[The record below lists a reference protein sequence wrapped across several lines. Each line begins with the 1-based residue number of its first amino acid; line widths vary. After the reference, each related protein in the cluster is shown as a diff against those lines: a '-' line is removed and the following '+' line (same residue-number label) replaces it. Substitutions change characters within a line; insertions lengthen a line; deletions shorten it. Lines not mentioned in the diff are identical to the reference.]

1 MEIFGRSNFSIFAVI
16 MSVRFQRSGKMSL
29 FQSKEY
35 FQFAKT
41 KKFFNRM
48 NLDSIFFM
56 FDSMSLGEG
65 FGINTNIFET
75 NVINLAAVV
84 AVVVSFV
91 GGNLKAL
98 LEERKQTILNN
109 LQEASQRA
117 AEAADKLTQ
126 AKNQLE
132 LAKKKAKEIREEGVM
147 RATQEVN
154 NCVSQHEERLSKL
167 EEFKQET
174 IQFYQQKAFKQAYM
188 YVISKIMSR
197 VKERLNKGLDSTYH
211 VVVNN
216 FYVSRFTEYNP

>member
-1 MEIFGRSNFSIFAVI
+1 MILNLI
-16 MSVRFQRSGKMSL
+16 SVFIEQL
-29 FQSKEY
+29 PV
-35 FQFAKT
+35 AH
-41 KKFFNRM
+41 
-48 NLDSIFFM
+48 
-56 FDSMSLGEG
+56 G

-84 AVVVSFV
+84 TVVISFV
-91 GGNLKAL
+91 GGNLTSL
-98 LEERKQTILNN
+98 LEERKKTILGN

-117 AEAADKLTQ
+117 AEAEEKLAQ

-132 LAKKKAKEIREEGVM
+132 LAKKKAKEIREEGTL
-147 RATQEVN
+147 RATQEIN
-154 NCVSQHEERLSKL
+154 NCVRQHEDRLSKL

-174 IQFYQQKAFKQAYM
+174 IQFYQQKAFKQASV
-188 YVISKIMSR
+188 YVISKIMTR

>member
-1 MEIFGRSNFSIFAVI
+1 MSFHFLFFG
-16 MSVRFQRSGKMSL
+16 SL
-29 FQSKEY
+29 PL
-35 FQFAKT
+35 A
-41 KKFFNRM
+41 
-48 NLDSIFFM
+48 
-56 FDSMSLGEG
+56 EG

-75 NVINLAAVV
+75 NIINLAAVV
-84 AVVVSFV
+84 AIVISFV
-91 GGNLKAL
+91 GKNLSAL
-98 LEERKQTILNN
+98 LEDRKKTIVNN

-117 AEAADKLTQ
+117 AEAQERLNV

-132 LAKKKAKEIREEGVM
+132 LAKKKAIEIREEGVL
-147 RATQEVN
+147 RATQEIN

-174 IQFYQQKAFKQAYM
+174 VQFYQQKAFKQAYM

-197 VKERLNKGLDSTYH
+197 VKERLNKGLDATYH

>member
-1 MEIFGRSNFSIFAVI
+1 
-16 MSVRFQRSGKMSL
+16 
-29 FQSKEY
+29 
-35 FQFAKT
+35 
-41 KKFFNRM
+41 M
-48 NLDSIFFM
+48 NLDSLLSVFG
-56 FDSMSLGEG
+56 SLPLGHG

-75 NVINLAAVV
+75 NIINLAAVV
-84 AVVVSFV
+84 AVVISFV
-91 GGNLKAL
+91 GNNLNAL
-98 LEERKQTILNN
+98 LEDRKKTILDN

-117 AEAADKLTQ
+117 AEAEEKLTQ

-132 LAKKKAKEIREEGVM
+132 LAKKKAKDIREEGVL

-188 YVISKIMSR
+188 YVISRIMSR

>member
-1 MEIFGRSNFSIFAVI
+1 MALNSIF
-16 MSVRFQRSGKMSL
+16 SELTYLPFGH
-29 FQSKEY
+29 
-35 FQFAKT
+35 
-41 KKFFNRM
+41 
-48 NLDSIFFM
+48 
-56 FDSMSLGEG
+56 G

-75 NVINLAAVV
+75 NIINLAAVV
-84 AVVVSFV
+84 TVVVSFV
-91 GGNLKAL
+91 GNNLKSL
-98 LEERKQTILNN
+98 LEDRKQTILSN

-117 AEAADKLTQ
+117 AEAEEKLTQ

-132 LAKKKAKEIREEGVM
+132 LAKKKAKDIREEGLL

-188 YVISKIMSR
+188 YVISRIMSK
-197 VKERLNKGLDSTYH
+197 VKERLNKGLDATYH

>member
-1 MEIFGRSNFSIFAVI
+1 MHISLSLLQISNF
-16 MSVRFQRSGKMSL
+16 GL
-29 FQSKEY
+29 
-35 FQFAKT
+35 
-41 KKFFNRM
+41 
-48 NLDSIFFM
+48 NLA
-56 FDSMSLGEG
+56 EG

-75 NVINLAAVV
+75 NIINLAAVL
-84 AVVVSFV
+84 AVVISFV
-91 GGNLKAL
+91 GKNLTAL
-98 LEERKQTILNN
+98 LEDRKKTILGN

-117 AEAADKLTQ
+117 AEAQERLNQ
-126 AKNQLE
+126 AKTQLE
-132 LAKKKAKEIREEGVM
+132 LAKKKAQQIREEGVL

-174 IQFYQQKAFKQAYM
+174 VQFYQQKAFKQAYI
-188 YVISKIMSR
+188 YVISRIMSR

>member
-1 MEIFGRSNFSIFAVI
+1 MNFQDILSIFG
-16 MSVRFQRSGKMSL
+16 SL
-29 FQSKEY
+29 P
-35 FQFAKT
+35 
-41 KKFFNRM
+41 
-48 NLDSIFFM
+48 
-56 FDSMSLGEG
+56 LGHG

-75 NVINLAAVV
+75 NLINLAAVV

-91 GGNLKAL
+91 GGNLTAL
-98 LEERKQTILNN
+98 LEDRKKTILNN

-117 AEAADKLTQ
+117 AEAEEKLNK
-126 AKNQLE
+126 AKTQLE
-132 LAKKKAKEIREEGVM
+132 LAKKKAKDIREEGVL

-154 NCVSQHEERLSKL
+154 SCVSQHEERISKL

-174 IQFYQQKAFKQAYM
+174 IQFYQQKAFKQAYV

-197 VKERLNKGLDSTYH
+197 VKERLNKGLNPTSH